1 MKTFTITLTLLMLF
15 GLTFQSYSQQY
26 LEKEFKGYTNP
37 EELVTM
43 SASLPFSQAIDLLSK
58 VSEKFTGKNIVSTV
72 TSNEPIGIEIN
83 NMPYDKALVVIVQYN
98 GLAYEEKENVIVVKK
113 RDEGGQNR
121 TPDNYA
127 SVDVREVKISAV
139 FFEQDENKTKER
151 GIDWRLLLSGK
162 GINLGTELFTGA
174 TPTTT
179 NTGGTETVQ
188 GNTFD
193 VNGDGT
199 FQSGNFFGQ
208 ATAVFKFLES
218 ENIGQIIASPN
229 VIVREGQQ
237 GRIQVGSDFSVKQ
250 RDFAGNVVEK
260 FFPTGTIIEVTPFV
274 YTEDNVDY
282 TLLKLNVERSSFVA
296 GETTTEIKKTS
307 ANTQVVMLDGEETI
321 LGGLYDNEI
330 TTDRVGIPF
339 LKDLPWWVFG
349 IRYLTGSDKV
359 ATVKKEL
366 VILIKAELVP
376 TLKERLAGPKPEDPI
391 KEDMLKN
398 RQRIRYYQLDM
409 NPMEK

>member
-1 MKTFTITLTLLMLF
+1 MKTFTITLLLIL

-72 TSNEPIGIEIN
+72 SSDAPIGIEIN
-83 NMPYDKALVVIVQYN
+83 NMPYDKALVVVVQYN
-98 GLAYEEKENVIVVKK
+98 GYAYEEKENVIVVKK
-113 RDEGGQNR
+113 REESDQNR
-121 TPDNYA
+121 TSDNYA
-127 SVDVREVKISAV
+127 PVNAREVKISAV
-139 FFEQDENKTKER
+139 FFEQDVNKSRER

-162 GINLGTELFTGA
+162 GIDLGTELSTGA
-174 TPTTT
+174 TPVTTG
-179 NTGGTETVQ
+179 TGTGTQTQ
-188 GNTFD
+188 GNNFD
-193 VNGDGT
+193 VNGHGT
-199 FQSGNFFGQ
+199 FESGNFLGD

-218 ENIGQIIASPN
+218 ESVGDIIASPN

-260 FFPTGTIIEVTPFV
+260 FFPTGTIIEVTPYV
-274 YTEDNVDY
+274 YTEEGINY
-282 TLLKLNVERSSFVA
+282 TLLKLNVERSSFAA
-296 GETTTEIKKTS
+296 GETTTEIKKTT
-307 ANTQVVMLDGEETI
+307 ATTQIVMLDGEETI
-321 LGGLYDNEI
+321 LGGLYDNEQ

-359 ATVKKEL
+359 VDTKKEL
-366 VILIKAELVP
+366 VILIKAELIP
-376 TLKERLAGPKPEDPI
+376 TLKDRLAGPRSENLI
-391 KEDMLKN
+391 KDEIMKN
-398 RQRIRYYQLDM
+398 RQRIKYYQL
-409 NPMEK
+409 NSIPIEK

>member
-1 MKTFTITLTLLMLF
+1 
-15 GLTFQSYSQQY
+15 

-72 TSNEPIGIEIN
+72 TSNDPIGIEIT

-98 GLAYEEKENVIVVKK
+98 GLTYEEKDNVIVVRKK
-113 RDEGGQNR
+113 DEGEQNR

-162 GINLGTELFTGA
+162 GINLGTELNTGA
-174 TPTTT
+174 TPVQIGSGGSTTT
-179 NTGGTETVQ
+179 Q
-188 GNTFD
+188 GNNWTAS
-193 VNGDGT
+193 GDGT
-199 FQSGNFFGQ
+199 FQTGNFFGE

-218 ENIGQIIASPN
+218 ENMGQIIASPN
-229 VIVREGQQ
+229 VIVREGQL

-274 YTEDNVDY
+274 YTEDGVDY
-282 TLLKLNVERSSFVA
+282 TLLKLNVERSSFLA

-307 ANTQVVMLDGEETI
+307 ATTQIVMLNGEETI

-339 LKDLPWWVFG
+339 LKDLPWWVLG

-359 ATVKKEL
+359 VTTKKEL

-376 TLKERLAGPKPEDPI
+376 TLKERLAGPKSEDPI
-391 KEDMLKN
+391 KEDILKN
-398 RQRIRYYQLDM
+398 RERIRYYKLDM
-409 NPMEK
+409 NPMDK

>member
-1 MKTFTITLTLLMLF
+1 MKTFTIALLLII

-43 SASLPFSQAIDLLSK
+43 SASLPFNQAIDLLSK

-72 TSNEPIGIEIN
+72 NSDAPIGIEIN
-83 NMPYDKALVVIVQYN
+83 NMPYDKALVIIVQYN
-98 GLAYEEKENVIVVKK
+98 GYTYEEKANVIVVKK
-113 RDEGGQNR
+113 KEEGDQNR

-139 FFEQDENKTKER
+139 FFEQDVNKSRER
-151 GIDWRLLLSGK
+151 GIDWKLLLSGK
-162 GINLGTELFTGA
+162 GINLGGQLSTGA
-174 TPTTT
+174 TPVTTGT
-179 NTGGTETVQ
+179 STGSGTQTQE
-188 GNTFD
+188 NTFN

-199 FQSGNFFGQ
+199 FQTGNFFGE
-208 ATAVFKFLES
+208 ATAVFKFLETES
-218 ENIGQIIASPN
+218 VGDIIASPN
-229 VIVREGQQ
+229 IIVREGQK

-260 FFPTGTIIEVTPFV
+260 FFPTGTIIDVTPFV
-274 YTEDNVDY
+274 YTEDGINY
-282 TLLKLNVERSSFVA
+282 TLLQLNVERSSFQA
-296 GETTTEIKKTS
+296 GQTTTEIKKTS
-307 ANTQVVMLDGEETI
+307 ATTQIVMLDGEETI
-321 LGGLYDNEI
+321 LGGLFDNQR

-349 IRYLTGSDKV
+349 IRYLAGSDKV
-359 ATVKKEL
+359 VNTKKEL

-376 TLKERLAGPKPEDPI
+376 TLKERLAGPKPLNPI
-391 KEDMLKN
+391 KEDILKN
-398 RQRIRYYQLDM
+398 RQRIKYYQLNSITED
-409 NPMEK
+409 N